1 MMKAITESRLRP
13 GNFETDEDGPNFV
26 HALRNYGSREQ
37 HNNLARGPDAR
48 LAKPPVALLRLKPER
63 FDANDGYRR
72 TIFLRYRKE
81 IRNPA
86 FRLPTVRI
94 GEDSH

>member
-1 MMKAITESRLRP
+1 MKAITESRLRP
-13 GNFETDEDGPNFV
+13 GHVEPDEDGPSFVRALLDYGSHEKYNNFV
-26 HALRNYGSREQ
+26 
-37 HNNLARGPDAR
+37 RGPDAR
-48 LAKPPVALLRLKPER
+48 LAELPAAFLRLRPER

-72 TIFLRYRKE
+72 AISLRYRKE

-94 GEDSH
+94 GENPH